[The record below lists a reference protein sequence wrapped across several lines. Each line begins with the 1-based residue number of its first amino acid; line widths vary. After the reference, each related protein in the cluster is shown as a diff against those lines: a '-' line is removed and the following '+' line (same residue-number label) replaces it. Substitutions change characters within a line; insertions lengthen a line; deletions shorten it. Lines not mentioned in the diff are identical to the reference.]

1 MGRHASQAPR
11 QVGSGPCLVP
21 VASRPPGYSRAWAG
35 SQIAFSPL
43 KDGDGER
50 GAAEVSLADVDR
62 RRQQLC
68 RRFGRQSTAHGS
80 VDRPGGIEGAS
91 ARRCALAVVVN
102 TGSHTSHSEVSSWI
116 RSRHLF

>member
-11 QVGSGPCLVP
+11 QVGSGPCLVR
-21 VASRPPGYSRAWAG
+21 VASCPPGCSRAWAG

-50 GAAEVSLADVDR
+50 GGAKVSLADVDR

-68 RRFGRQSTAHGS
+68 HRFGPRGTSHGS
-80 VDRPGGIEGAS
+80 VDRPGGVDGAS
-91 ARRCALAVVVN
+91 ARRGVLAVVVN
-102 TGSHTSHSEVSSWI
+102 SGSHTSYLEVSS
-116 RSRHLF
+116 